1 MDLQLKGRKVFVT
14 GSTRGIG
21 LAIAERFVAE
31 GCSLAICSR
40 KAKHVAETARA
51 LEAKGAKV
59 FARAVDVADPKA
71 LEAWIADGAKALGG
85 LDVFVANASA
95 LAANTTPEEFKKGFD
110 IDVMHMFT
118 GANAAM
124 PFLEKSDGA
133 AIVTI
138 ASISGVEDYGYG
150 ESAYGA
156 MKAALLF
163 YMKSL
168 SRKVGKKG
176 IRVNAVSPGPI
187 YFPGGYWN
195 DVEKNH
201 PEAFRSVVEE
211 NAMRRLG
218 KPEEIANVVA
228 FLASPMA
235 SYVNGANYVVDGG
248 HTRRI
253 QN

>member
-1 MDLQLKGRKVFVT
+1 M
-14 GSTRGIG
+14 
-21 LAIAERFVAE
+21 
-31 GCSLAICSR
+31 
-40 KAKHVAETARA
+40 
-51 LEAKGAKV
+51 
-59 FARAVDVADPKA
+59 
-71 LEAWIADGAKALGG
+71 
-85 LDVFVANASA
+85 
-95 LAANTTPEEFKKGFD
+95 
-110 IDVMHMFT
+110 
-118 GANAAM
+118 
-124 PFLEKSDGA
+124 
-133 AIVTI
+133 
-138 ASISGVEDYGYG
+138 EDYGYG

-176 IRVNAVSPGPI
+176 IRINAVSPGPI

-228 FLASPMA
+228 FLASRFVLPPIFKSIARLPELVLVGALAWCFAMA
-235 SYVNGANYVVDGG
+235 GFADALGLSTAMGALIAGNRLMRYPW
-248 HTRRI
+248 RME
-253 QN
+253 

>member
-1 MDLQLKGRKVFVT
+1 MDLQLKGRNVFVT

-31 GCSLAICSR
+31 GASVAICARS
-40 KAKHVAETARA
+40 AAQVAQTARA
-51 LEAKGAKV
+51 LENKGGKV
-59 FARAVDVADPKA
+59 FARSFDVADPQA
-71 LEAWIADGAKALGG
+71 LQAWIADGAQALGG
-85 LDVFVANASA
+85 LDVFVANASG
-95 LAANTTPEEFKKGFD
+95 LAANTTPAEFKKGFD
-110 IDVMHMFT
+110 IDLMHMVT
-118 GANAAM
+118 GATAAM
-124 PFLEKSDGA
+124 PLLEKSQA
-133 AIVTI
+133 PAIITI
-138 ASISGVEDYGYG
+138 ASISGVEDYGYS
-150 ESAYGA
+150 EAAYGA

-187 YFPGGYWN
+187 YFPGGFWA
-195 DVEKNH
+195 DVERNS
-201 PEAFRSVVEE
+201 PDVFRAVVEE
-211 NAMRRLG
+211 NASRRMG

-228 FLASPMA
+228 FLASPQA

>member
-1 MDLQLKGRKVFVT
+1 MDLQLKGRKAFVT
-14 GSTRGIG
+14 GGTKGIG
-21 LAIAERFVAE
+21 RAIAERFVAE
-31 GCSLAICSR
+31 GASVAICSR
-40 KAKHVAETARA
+40 GEANVAEAKRA
-51 LEAKGAKV
+51 LEAKGGKV

-95 LAANTTPEEFKKGFD
+95 LAEDTSAEWFRKGFD
-110 IDVMHMFT
+110 IDVMHTYT

-124 PFLEKSDGA
+124 KLMDKAGGA
-133 AIVTI
+133 IIAIT
-138 ASISGVEDYGYG
+138 SISGVETYGYP
-150 ESAYGA
+150 EAAYGA

-163 YMKSL
+163 YVKAL

-187 YFPGGYWN
+187 YFDGGYWQG
-195 DVEKNH
+195 VEKNDQ
-201 PEAFRSVVEE
+201 ETFKSVVAE
-211 NAMRRLG
+211 NSMRRMG

-235 SYVNGANYVVDGG
+235 SYVTGANYVVDGG

>member
-1 MDLQLKGRKVFVT
+1 MDLQMKGRKVFVT

-31 GCSLAICSR
+31 GCSLAICAR
-40 KAKHVAETARA
+40 NAGQVAETAGA

-71 LEAWIADGAKALGG
+71 LEAWIADGARALGG
-85 LDVFVANASA
+85 LDVFVANASG
-95 LAANTTPEEFKKGFD
+95 LAATTAPEEFKKGFD

-118 GANAAM
+118 GANAAL
-124 PFLEKSDGA
+124 PYLEKSSGG
-133 AIVTI
+133 AIVAI

-168 SRKVGKKG
+168 SRKIGKKG

-187 YFPGGYWN
+187 YFAGGFWH
-195 DVEKNH
+195 DVERNQ
-201 PEAFRSVVEE
+201 PDVFRSVMEE

>member
-1 MDLQLKGRKVFVT
+1 MDLQLKGRKAFIT

-31 GCSLAICSR
+31 GALVAICAR
-40 KAKHVAETARA
+40 KKDQVAKTARA

-59 FARAVDVADPKA
+59 FARAFDVADPKA
-71 LEAWIADGAKALGG
+71 LESWIADGAKALGG

-95 LAANTTPEEFKKGFD
+95 LAAKTTAEEFRKGL
-110 IDVMHMFT
+110 DVDVLHLLT

-124 PFLEKSDGA
+124 PFLEKSKAG

-138 ASISGVEDYGYG
+138 ASISGVEDYGYS
-150 ESAYGA
+150 EAAYGA

-187 YFPGGYWN
+187 YFPGGFWAEVERDSP
-195 DVEKNH
+195 DVFKE
-201 PEAFRSVVEE
+201 VQEE
-211 NAMRRLG
+211 NAMHRMG

-228 FLASPMA
+228 FLASPQA

>member
-31 GCSLAICSR
+31 GCSVAICSR
-40 KAKHVAETARA
+40 NAGQVAETARA

-71 LEAWIADGAKALGG
+71 LEAWIADGARALGG
-85 LDVFVANASA
+85 LDVFVANASG

-110 IDVMHMFT
+110 IDVMHMYT
-118 GANAAM
+118 GANAAL
-124 PFLEKSDGA
+124 PLLEKSGSGA
-133 AIVTI
+133 IIAI

-187 YFPGGYWN
+187 YFPGGFWQ
-195 DVEKNH
+195 DVERNS
-201 PEAFRSVVEE
+201 PEVFRSVVEE
-211 NAMRRLG
+211 NAMHRMG

>member
-31 GCSLAICSR
+31 GASVAICAR
-40 KAKHVAETARA
+40 NAAQVAATARA
-51 LEAKGAKV
+51 LEDKGGKV
-59 FARAVDVADPKA
+59 FAQSFDVADPQA
-71 LEAWIADGAKALGG
+71 LQAWIADGAKALGG
-85 LDVFVANASA
+85 LDVFVANASG
-95 LAANTTPEEFKKGFD
+95 LATNTTPAEFKKGFD
-110 IDVMHMFT
+110 IDLMHMVT
-118 GANAAM
+118 GATAAL
-124 PFLEKSDGA
+124 PLLERSEA
-133 AIVTI
+133 PAIITI
-138 ASISGVEDYGYG
+138 ASISGVEDYGHG
-150 ESAYGA
+150 DAAYGA

-168 SRKVGKKG
+168 SRKIGKKG

-187 YFPGGYWN
+187 YFPGGFWE
-195 DVEKNH
+195 DVERNN
-201 PEAFRSVVEE
+201 PDVFQAVVEE
-211 NAMRRLG
+211 NASRRMG

-228 FLASPMA
+228 FLASPQA

>member
-21 LAIAERFVAE
+21 LAIAERFVDE
-31 GCSLAICSR
+31 GASVAICAR
-40 KAKHVAETARA
+40 NAAQVAETARA

-59 FARAVDVADPKA
+59 FARSLDVADPKG
-71 LEAWIADGAKALGG
+71 LQVWIADGAKALGG
-85 LDVFVANASA
+85 LDVFVANASG
-95 LAANTTPEEFKKGFD
+95 LAANTTSEAFKKGFD
-110 IDVMHMFT
+110 IDVMQMVT
-118 GANAAM
+118 GTTAAL
-124 PFLEKSDGA
+124 PLLEKSDAA
-133 AIVTI
+133 AIIAI
-138 ASISGVEDYGYG
+138 ASISGVEDYGYS
-150 ESAYGA
+150 EAAYGA

-176 IRVNAVSPGPI
+176 VRVNAVSPGPI
-187 YFPGGYWN
+187 YFPGGFWAEVERN
-195 DVEKNH
+195 SPDVFQ
-201 PEAFRSVVEE
+201 AVVQE
-211 NAMRRLG
+211 NASRRMG

-228 FLASPMA
+228 FLASPQA

>member
-1 MDLQLKGRKVFVT
+1 MDLQLKGRKAFIT

-21 LAIAERFVAE
+21 RAIAERFVSE
-31 GCSLAICSR
+31 GCSVAICSR
-40 KAKHVAETARA
+40 NPGQVAETARA
-51 LEAKGAKV
+51 LETKGAKV
-59 FARAVDVADPKA
+59 FARAVDVANPKA

-85 LDVFVANASA
+85 LDVFVANASG

-118 GANAAM
+118 GANAAL
-124 PFLEKSDGA
+124 PYLEKSSGG

-187 YFPGGYWN
+187 YFAGGFWH
-195 DVEKNH
+195 DVERNQ
-201 PEAFRSVVEE
+201 PDVFRSVMEE

-248 HTRRI
+248 HTRRV

>member
-31 GCSLAICSR
+31 GASVAICARS
-40 KAKHVAETARA
+40 AAQVAQTARA
-51 LEAKGAKV
+51 LENKGGKV
-59 FARAVDVADPKA
+59 FARSFDVADPQA
-71 LEAWIADGAKALGG
+71 LQAWIADGAQALGG
-85 LDVFVANASA
+85 LDVFVANASG
-95 LAANTTPEEFKKGFD
+95 LAANTTPAEFKKGFD
-110 IDVMHMFT
+110 IDLMHMVT
-118 GANAAM
+118 GATAAM
-124 PFLEKSDGA
+124 PLLEKSQA
-133 AIVTI
+133 PAIITI
-138 ASISGVEDYGYG
+138 ASISGVEDYGYS
-150 ESAYGA
+150 EAAYGA

-168 SRKVGKKG
+168 SRKLGKKG

-187 YFPGGYWN
+187 YFPGGFWEEVERN
-195 DVEKNH
+195 SPDV
-201 PEAFRSVVEE
+201 FRAVVEE
-211 NAMRRLG
+211 NASRRMG
-218 KPEEIANVVA
+218 KPGEIANVVA
-228 FLASPMA
+228 FLASPQA

>member
-21 LAIAERFVAE
+21 LAIAEHFVAE
-31 GCSLAICSR
+31 GASVAICARNASQ
-40 KAKHVAETARA
+40 VAETARA

-59 FARAVDVADPKA
+59 FARSIDVADPKA
-71 LEAWIADGAKALGG
+71 LEAWIADGAQALGG

-95 LAANTTPEEFKKGFD
+95 LAANTTPAEFKKGFD
-110 IDVMHMFT
+110 IDVMHMVT
-118 GANAAM
+118 GVTAAL
-124 PFLEKSDGA
+124 PLLEKSDGA
-133 AIVTI
+133 AIIAI
-138 ASISGVEDYGYG
+138 ASISGVEDYGYS
-150 ESAYGA
+150 EAAYGA

-168 SRKVGKKG
+168 SRKIGKTG

-187 YFPGGYWN
+187 YFPGGFWEQVERN
-195 DVEKNH
+195 SQDVFQ
-201 PEAFRSVVEE
+201 AVVQE
-211 NAMRRLG
+211 NASRRMG

-228 FLASPMA
+228 FLASSQA
-235 SYVNGANYVVDGG
+235 SYINGANVVVDGG

>member
-1 MDLQLKGRKVFVT
+1 MDLQLRGRKAFVT

-21 LAIAERFVAE
+21 RAIAEKFAEE
-31 GCSLAICSR
+31 GCSVAICARSADQVAAA
-40 KAKHVAETARA
+40 AKA

-59 FARAVDVADPKA
+59 FARVVDVADPRA
-71 LEAWIADGAKALGG
+71 LEAWVTDGARALGG
-85 LDVFVANASA
+85 LDIFVANASG
-95 LAANTTPEEFKKGFD
+95 LAASVSPEEFRKGFD
-110 IDVMHMFT
+110 IDVMQVVT
-118 GANAAM
+118 GVGAAVPM
-124 PFLEKSDGA
+124 LEKSDA
-133 AIVTI
+133 AAVVAI
-138 ASISGVEDYGYG
+138 ASISGVEDYGYS

-168 SRKVGKKG
+168 SRKVAKKG

-187 YFPGGYWN
+187 YFEGGFWH
-195 DVEKNH
+195 DVERND
-201 PEAFRSVVEE
+201 PEVFRSVLEQ
-211 NAMRRLG
+211 NPMRRMG
-218 KPEEIANVVA
+218 KPEEIANVAA

-235 SYVNGANYVVDGG
+235 SYVTGANVVVDGG

>member
-1 MDLQLKGRKVFVT
+1 MNLQLKGRKAFIT

-21 LAIAERFVAE
+21 LAIAQRFAAEGASVAICARNPSQVAE
-31 GCSLAICSR
+31 ATRG
-40 KAKHVAETARA
+40 
-51 LEAKGAKV
+51 LEATGAKV
-59 FARAVDVADPKA
+59 FSRAFDVADPAA
-71 LEAWIADGAKALGG
+71 LQAWIADGAKALGG
-85 LDVFVANASA
+85 LDIFVANASG
-95 LAANTTPEEFKKGFD
+95 LAASTTPAEFKKGFD
-110 IDVMHMFT
+110 IDVMHMVN
-118 GANAAM
+118 GAAAAQ
-124 PFLEKSDGA
+124 PWLEKSEAA
-133 AIVTI
+133 AIIAI

-168 SRKVGKKG
+168 SRKLGSKG

-187 YFPGGYWN
+187 YFPGGFWE
-195 DVEKNH
+195 DVERNSPDVFQKVVQKN
-201 PEAFRSVVEE
+201 PS
-211 NAMRRLG
+211 RRMG
-218 KPEEIANVVA
+218 RPEEIANVVA
-228 FLASPMA
+228 FLASPQA

>member
-1 MDLQLKGRKVFVT
+1 MDLQLRGRKAFVT

-21 LAIAERFVAE
+21 RAIAEKFAQE
-31 GCSLAICSR
+31 GCSVAICARSADQVAAA
-40 KAKHVAETARA
+40 AKA

-59 FARAVDVADPKA
+59 FARVVDVADPRA
-71 LEAWIADGAKALGG
+71 LEAWVTDGARALGG
-85 LDVFVANASA
+85 LDIFVANASG
-95 LAANTTPEEFKKGFD
+95 LAASVSPEEFRKGFD
-110 IDVMHMFT
+110 IDVMQVVT
-118 GANAAM
+118 GVGAAVPM
-124 PFLEKSDGA
+124 LEKSDA
-133 AIVTI
+133 AAVVAI
-138 ASISGVEDYGYG
+138 ASISGVEDYGYS

-168 SRKVGKKG
+168 SRKVAKKG

-187 YFPGGYWN
+187 YFEGGFWH
-195 DVEKNH
+195 DVERND
-201 PEAFRSVVEE
+201 PEVFRSVLEQ
-211 NAMRRLG
+211 NPMRRMG
-218 KPEEIANVVA
+218 KPEEIANVAA

-235 SYVNGANYVVDGG
+235 SYVTGANVVVDGG

>member
-1 MDLQLKGRKVFVT
+1 MDLQLRGRKAFVT

-21 LAIAERFVAE
+21 RAIAEKFAEE
-31 GCSLAICSR
+31 GCSVAICARSADQVAAA
-40 KAKHVAETARA
+40 AKA

-59 FARAVDVADPKA
+59 FARVVDVADPRA
-71 LEAWIADGAKALGG
+71 LEAWVTDGARALGG
-85 LDVFVANASA
+85 LDIFVANASG
-95 LAANTTPEEFKKGFD
+95 LAASVSPEEFRKGFD
-110 IDVMHMFT
+110 IDVMQVVT
-118 GANAAM
+118 GVGAAV
-124 PFLEKSDGA
+124 PILEKSDA
-133 AIVTI
+133 AAVVAI
-138 ASISGVEDYGYG
+138 ASISGVEDYGYS

-168 SRKVGKKG
+168 SRKVAKKG

-187 YFPGGYWN
+187 YFEGGFWH
-195 DVEKNH
+195 DVERND
-201 PEAFRSVVEE
+201 PEVFRSVLEQ
-211 NAMRRLG
+211 NPMRRMG
-218 KPEEIANVVA
+218 KPEEIANVAA

-235 SYVNGANYVVDGG
+235 SYVTGANVVVDGG

>member
-1 MDLQLKGRKVFVT
+1 MDLQLRGRKAFVT

-21 LAIAERFVAE
+21 RAIAEKFAEE
-31 GCSLAICSR
+31 GCSVAICARSADQVAAA
-40 KAKHVAETARA
+40 AKA

-59 FARAVDVADPKA
+59 FARVVDVADPRA
-71 LEAWIADGAKALGG
+71 LEAWVTDGARALGV
-85 LDVFVANASA
+85 LDIFVANASG
-95 LAANTTPEEFKKGFD
+95 LAASVSPEEFRKGFD
-110 IDVMHMFT
+110 IDVMQVVT
-118 GANAAM
+118 GVGAAV
-124 PFLEKSDGA
+124 PILEKSDA
-133 AIVTI
+133 AAVVAI
-138 ASISGVEDYGYG
+138 ASISGVEDYGYS

-168 SRKVGKKG
+168 SRKVAKKG

-187 YFPGGYWN
+187 YFEGGFWH
-195 DVEKNH
+195 DVERND
-201 PEAFRSVVEE
+201 PEVFRSVLEQ
-211 NAMRRLG
+211 NPMRRMG
-218 KPEEIANVVA
+218 KPEEIANVAA

-235 SYVNGANYVVDGG
+235 SYVTGANVVVDGG